1 MADWIMTVLRNAMMY
16 LSSSEKGSNIFVW
29 RLYEFLTATVTN
41 SHKLSGVEQQKV
53 TLLTG
58 LETRSAR

>member
-16 LSSSEKGSNIFVW
+16 LSSSEKRSNIFVW
-29 RLYEFLTATVTN
+29 SLYEFLTATVTN
-41 SHKLSGVEQQKV
+41 SHKLSGVKQQKV